1 MDFGMNA
8 RNYHW
13 PQQPGKRTG
22 RKAVGIPA
30 VDAPL
35 GLATMR
41 EKALRMPAEGNGK
54 TKTAVVGGSG
64 HPAYQKQGTPCVH
77 SSNTRA
83 DRRAS
88 QEEKESK

>member
-13 PQQPGKRTG
+13 PQ
-22 RKAVGIPA
+22 
-30 VDAPL
+30 
-35 GLATMR
+35 MR

-77 SSNTRA
+77 SSNVTNLPEREA
-83 DRRAS
+83 R
-88 QEEKESK
+88 